1 MRLLPALIPL
11 LLATAAASASPLGD
25 AARQLDGEWTG
36 QGFRLR
42 IDSARAQAST
52 NPDKPFQWQRFI
64 VREAAG
70 EKVVFAIGPDLYEA
84 TVLLPEVLTLT
95 STSFRGERVLLRL
108 DALQLR
114 R

>member
-36 QGFRLR
+36 EGFRLR

-84 TVLLPEVLTLT
+84 TVLPEVLTLT